1 MSTTL
6 DTVTLDRLGP
16 SLYTAK
22 LVELLGSMD
31 LPRGQACEIGVGSGV
46 CLLKLAQ
53 LGYRNLCGTDMNAQ
67 SLDVARQLLAQYSP
81 EVQVELLQGD
91 LWQVFDCPRSFAVVV
106 ANLPHFPGETVVSG
120 RPAHWQGGNGR
131 NMIDRF
137 LEGLV
142 THLAPQGV
150 AVITHHDLVGLEHTQ
165 RLARELALDIQEIDR
180 WTVYESRARMESVN
194 PKCLIDQCETLNQLG
209 PYSFVDSRVLAIRK
223 KGNSSQ

>member
-1 MSTTL
+1 MNTTAETFML
-6 DTVTLDRLGP
+6 DQLAP

-22 LVELLGSMD
+22 LVEILGSMD

-53 LGYRNLCGTDMNAQ
+53 LGYRKLCGTDMNEQ
-67 SLDVARQLLAQYSP
+67 SLDVARQLLTQYSP
-81 EVQVELLQGD
+81 EVQVEFLQGD

-106 ANLPHFPGETVVSG
+106 ANLPHFPGEMVVSD

-131 NMIDRF
+131 SMIDRF

-180 WTVYESRARMESVN
+180 WTVYESRARMESVK
-194 PKCLIDQCETLNQLG
+194 PKCLINRCETLNQLG
-209 PYSFVDSRVLAIRK
+209 PYSFVDSRILAIRK
-223 KGNSSQ
+223 IGGQSR

>member
-1 MSTTL
+1 MNTTVE
-6 DTVTLDRLGP
+6 TFMLDRLAP

-22 LVELLGSMD
+22 IVDTLGSMD

-53 LGYRNLCGTDMNAQ
+53 LGYRKLCGTDMNEQ
-67 SLDVARQLLAQYSP
+67 SLGVARQLLAQYSP

-91 LWQVFDCPRSFAVVV
+91 LWQVFDCPRNFAVVI
-106 ANLPHFPGETVVSG
+106 ANLPHFPGKTVISD
-120 RPAHWQGGNGR
+120 RPFHWQGGDGR
-131 NMIDRF
+131 NIIDRF
-137 LEGLV
+137 LKGLV

-150 AVITHHDLVGLEHTQ
+150 AIITHHDLVGLEHTQ

-194 PKCLIDQCETLNQLG
+194 PKSLIDQCETLNQLG
-209 PYSFVDSRVLAIRK
+209 PYSFVDSRILAIRK
-223 KGNSSQ
+223 KR